1 MHEMLIFKTLSL
13 LKFCRAMPISKLSK
27 RDFIKLGLL
36 GTCGAFSSAVGIPL
50 MASKPV
56 APPAGLGKFSR
67 KALFYTPTAKG
78 MKCLIC
84 PNECQIKPGEHGE
97 CRTRLH
103 YEGELY
109 ATAYGNP
116 CAVHIDPIEKKPLN
130 HFFPQSE
137 AFSIATAGCNLA
149 CLNCQNWEISQASPL
164 ETHNQD
170 LMPGKVVEECLKYK
184 CKSIAYTYS
193 DPVAFYEYTLD
204 TAKIARVSGVK
215 NVLVSAGYINK
226 EPLRELARF
235 IDAANID
242 LKSFRN
248 DIYEMLNAG
257 TLQPVLDTLI
267 FLKDNGVWL
276 EITNLIIPDWTDDFE
291 MIKQMCDWLA
301 ENGFA
306 DYPLHF
312 SRFHP
317 LYKLAQLPA
326 TPAETLVKARKI
338 AMDAGLNY
346 VYIGNIPGTDAQNTS
361 CPKCKKLLVERKGFT
376 VTKNIIIN
384 NKCPFCGAMI
394 AGVWK

>member
-1 MHEMLIFKTLSL
+1 MSD
-13 LKFCRAMPISKLSK
+13 SKLSK
-27 RDFIKLGLL
+27 REFIKLGLM
-36 GTCGAFSSAVGIPL
+36 GTCGAIACASGVPS
-50 MASKPV
+50 MASMAASPQ
-56 APPAGLGKFSR
+56 PRLGKFYR

-130 HFFPQSE
+130 HFFPQSD

-164 ETHNQD
+164 ETRNQD
-170 LMPGKVVEECLKYK
+170 LMPEKVVEECLKYK
-184 CKSIAYTYS
+184 CKSIGYTYS

-226 EPLRELARF
+226 EPLRELAKF

-257 TLQPVLDTLI
+257 TLQPVLDCLVY
-267 FLKDNGVWL
+267 LKDNGVWL
-276 EITNLIIPDWTDDFE
+276 EITNLVIPDWTDDFD
-291 MIKQMCDWLA
+291 MIKEMCGWLA
-301 ENGFA
+301 ENDFT

-312 SRFHP
+312 SRFQP

-338 AMDAGLNY
+338 AMDAGLKY
-346 VYIGNIPGTDAQNTS
+346 VYIGNIPGTDAQNTN
-361 CPKCKKLLVERKGFT
+361 CPKCKKLLVERKGFL
-376 VTKNIIIN
+376 VTKNIIN
-384 NKCPFCGAMI
+384 NGKCPTCGTLI

>member
-1 MHEMLIFKTLSL
+1 MSR
-13 LKFCRAMPISKLSK
+13 LKLGK
-27 RDFIKLGLL
+27 RDFIKLGLM
-36 GTCGAFSSAVGIPL
+36 GACGAMTYTCGIPL
-50 MASKPV
+50 VASNPSQ
-56 APPAGLGKFSR
+56 PPAGLGKFSR

-78 MKCLIC
+78 IKCLIC
-84 PNECQIKPGEHGE
+84 PNECQIKPGENGE

-109 ATAYGNP
+109 TIAYGNP

-130 HFFPQSE
+130 HFLPQSQ

-149 CLNCQNWEISQASPL
+149 CLNCQNWEISQSGPR

-170 LMPGKVVEECLKYK
+170 LMPEKVVETCMAYK
-184 CKSIAYTYS
+184 CQSIAYTYS

-204 TAKIARVSGVK
+204 TAKIASVKGIK
-215 NVLVSAGYINK
+215 NVLHSAGYIKK
-226 EPLRELARF
+226 EPLRELAGF

-267 FLKDNGVWL
+267 YLKDNGVWL
-276 EITNLIIPDWTDDFE
+276 EITNLVIPDWTDDFD
-291 MIKQMCDWLA
+291 MIRQMCDWLA
-301 ENGFA
+301 ENGFT
-306 DYPLHF
+306 DCPLHF
-312 SRFHP
+312 TRFHP

-326 TPAETLVKARKI
+326 TPAETLIKARKI

-346 VYIGNIPGTDAQNTS
+346 VYIGNIPGTDAQNTI
-361 CPKCKKLLVERKGFT
+361 CPKCKRLLIERRGFV
-376 VTKNIIIN
+376 VTTN
-384 NKCPFCGAMI
+384 NLLNGKCAGCGNPI
-394 AGVWK
+394 AGVWS